1 MKISSVV
8 VLGAGSA
15 GFIAALTL
23 KCKLPHLR
31 IRVVRSPNI
40 AIIGVGEATTVVFPR
55 HFFEYLKMKPQ
66 EFYLEAKPTWKM
78 GIRFLWGPRKE
89 FVYTF
94 SFEYE
99 KRLPGMPRN
108 NGFYYSD
115 ETPWL
120 GRSSAFM
127 LHDKV
132 FPRRP
137 DGLPHFHNNHAF
149 HIENVTFVGWL
160 ENRCRELGVEVTDAT
175 VNAEPGGEGI
185 AALITESGE
194 RITGDLY
201 VDASGFRSELLGRA
215 LNEPFRSYADTL
227 FSDRAVIGGWNR
239 AADEPILPYTVAE
252 TMDAG
257 WCWRIDH
264 EQVIHRG
271 YVYGSAFISDEDA
284 RAEFLRKNPKVDPAG
299 NRVVKFRSGRYE
311 RSWVGNVVGIGN
323 AAGFVE
329 PLESTAL
336 QVICVECNS
345 LTDALLDSL
354 CEPTPSVVKLYNRYN
369 GDQWDDIRNFLAVHY
384 KFNTR
389 YDTPFWRAVRAD
401 ARLHGAED
409 IVEWYQ
415 DNGPSVLGGTVLVH
429 SSNSF
434 RMDGF
439 LALLVGQ
446 NVPYK
451 KRHEPTARE
460 LEFWQRYRQQLA
472 VEAQAGMSSEEAL
485 QALRTPGLQWGE
497 PAHANS
503 LRRRP
508 AQPGNAPMGTRPSDA
523 RQSGLNLS

>member
-15 GFIAALTL
+15 GFMAALTL
-23 KCKLPHLR
+23 KRKLPHLSVH
-31 IRVVRSPNI
+31 VVRSPQI

-55 HFFEYLKMKPQ
+55 HFFEYLKLKPR
-66 EFYLEAKPTWKM
+66 EFYHEARPTYKM
-78 GIRFLWGPRKE
+78 GIRFLWGPRKD

-94 SFEYE
+94 SYEYE
-99 KRLPGMPRN
+99 KRHPQCLRN

-115 ETPWL
+115 DEPWL
-120 GRSSAFM
+120 GNASAFM
-127 LHDKV
+127 LHNKV

-137 DGLPHFHNNHAF
+137 DGMPQFHNNHAF
-149 HIENVTFVGWL
+149 HIENVTYVGWL
-160 ENRCRELGVEVTDAT
+160 ENRCRELGVLVTDAT
-175 VNAEPGGEGI
+175 VQAETGGDGI
-185 AALITESGE
+185 AALITENGQ
-194 RITGDLY
+194 RITADLY

-215 LNEPFRSYADTL
+215 LNEPFISYADTL

-239 AADEPILPYTVAE
+239 APGEAILPYTVAE

-257 WCWRIDH
+257 WCWQIDH

-271 YVYGSAFISDEDA
+271 YVYGSAFISDEAA
-284 RAEFLRKNPKVDPAG
+284 REEFLRKNP
-299 NRVVKFRSGRYE
+299 RVNPEETKFIKFRSGRYE
-311 RSWVGNVVGIGN
+311 RSWVGNVVAIGN

-336 QVICVECNS
+336 QVICVECSS

-354 CEPTPSVVKLYNRYN
+354 CEPTPTMVKLYNKYN

-401 ARLHGAED
+401 AKLHGAEP

-415 DNGPSVLGGTVLVH
+415 ENGPSVLAGVTLVH
-429 SSNSF
+429 PSNSF

-446 NVPYK
+446 NVPYQ
-451 KRHEPTARE
+451 KRYEPTVAER
-460 LEFWQRYRQQLA
+460 EFWRKYRSELV
-472 VEAQAGMSSEEAL
+472 VEAKRGMTSEEVL
-485 QALRTPGLQWGE
+485 KIL
-497 PAHANS
+497 HAPETKWS
-503 LRRRP
+503 
-508 AQPGNAPMGTRPSDA
+508 
-523 RQSGLNLS
+523 

>member
-1 MKISSVV
+1 MKIASVV

-23 KCKLPHLR
+23 KTKLPHLNV
-31 IRVVRSPNI
+31 RVVRSPDI
-40 AIIGVGEATTVVFPR
+40 AVIGVGEATTVAFPR
-55 HFFEYLKMKPQ
+55 HFFEYLRIKPQ
-66 EFYLEAKPTWKM
+66 SFYKEARPTWKM
-78 GIRFLWGPRKE
+78 GIRFLWGPRKD

-94 SFEYE
+94 SYEYE
-99 KRLPGMPRN
+99 KRLPQLERN
-108 NGFYYSD
+108 NGFYYS
-115 ETPWL
+115 EESPWL
-120 GRSSAFM
+120 GLASAFM

-132 FPRRP
+132 FPRRD
-137 DGLPHFHNNHAF
+137 DGLPHMHNNHAF
-149 HIENVTFVGWL
+149 HIENITFVGWL
-160 ENRCRELGVEVTDAT
+160 EKQCRAIGVEITEAT
-175 VNAEPGGEGI
+175 VKAEPGGEGI
-185 AALITESGE
+185 AALVTNDGQ

-215 LNEPFRSYADTL
+215 LNEPFKSYADTL

-239 AADEPILPYTVAE
+239 APDEPILPYTVAE

-271 YVYGSAFISDEDA
+271 YVFGSAFLSDDA
-284 RAEFLRKNPKVDPAG
+284 AREEFLRKNPKVDPSDTKFI
-299 NRVVKFRSGRYE
+299 KFRSGRYE
-311 RSWVGNVVGIGN
+311 RSWVGNVVAVGN
-323 AAGFVE
+323 SAGFVE

-345 LTDALLDSL
+345 LADALLDSM
-354 CEPTPSVVKLYNRYN
+354 CDPEPTLVKLYNRYN

-389 YDTPFWRAVRAD
+389 YDTPFWKQVRAD
-401 ARLHGAED
+401 AKLHGAQD

-415 DNGPSVLGGTVLVH
+415 ENGPSVLAGNVLVH

-451 KRHEPTARE
+451 KRYIPTAAE
-460 LEFWQRYRQQLA
+460 QEFWHRYRLQLA
-472 VEAQAGMSSEEAL
+472 AEARVGMNSEEAL
-485 QALRTPGLQWGE
+485 HALHTPGLEWGE
-497 PAHANS
+497 PGMAAKYAPHRPGA
-503 LRRRP
+503 RP
-508 AQPGNAPMGTRPSDA
+508 AMRPPASGRPAPVPGPPA
-523 RQSGLNLS
+523 